1 MPTQS
6 ESLAA
11 VRGTSPKV
19 LQLLRKR
26 LRQLLRVTLILASCL
41 ALAATALAI
50 WRLTS
55 LNGLP
60 DIGDPF
66 DVAAFR
72 AFSVPDDHNA
82 FTYFRRASAKVT
94 PTRGTVG
101 EHGADPAESKFSWS
115 IARPM
120 WRAWAGENG
129 EALELFLQG
138 AEQPDA
144 ANPAGDPTADVYHL
158 SLITLAMLEASRRQ
172 ESGDTA
178 GAWDCYRSVLRTIT
192 HFRRRGSTL
201 QRGCARQASRDMQ
214 RRLAEWAAEPRTTI
228 PQLHTALEFVLENV
242 PDPDWDL
249 FAVKYGYLELMG
261 ALERPRTP
269 SAQRE
274 IEGEWTFRLGDMS
287 LSPEVV
293 GRLEAARSFLLREPE
308 RSRRVLRL
316 LCANYLAHVESR
328 ERPPRRPAVLAMC
341 SYLDSSIPIT
351 KRKIGVPLYPVSLEA
366 PAGARALPP
375 QEVAGWL
382 VATLDAKLRLI
393 SGYDEWLPPVRAR
406 DWRTVA
412 DRRAHRDLVIMLA
425 TEIYRRERGSL
436 PPSEEALVGTY
447 LKRLPDDGSTNLAD
461 ETTPI
466 VE

>member
-1 MPTQS
+1 
-6 ESLAA
+6 
-11 VRGTSPKV
+11 
-19 LQLLRKR
+19 
-26 LRQLLRVTLILASCL
+26 
-41 ALAATALAI
+41 
-50 WRLTS
+50 
-55 LNGLP
+55 
-60 DIGDPF
+60 
-66 DVAAFR
+66 
-72 AFSVPDDHNA
+72 
-82 FTYFRRASAKVT
+82 
-94 PTRGTVG
+94 
-101 EHGADPAESKFSWS
+101 
-115 IARPM
+115 
-120 WRAWAGENG
+120 
-129 EALELFLQG
+129 
-138 AEQPDA
+138 
-144 ANPAGDPTADVYHL
+144 
-158 SLITLAMLEASRRQ
+158 
-172 ESGDTA
+172 
-178 GAWDCYRSVLRTIT
+178 
-192 HFRRRGSTL
+192 
-201 QRGCARQASRDMQ
+201 MQ

>member
-1 MPTQS
+1 MPAQS
-6 ESLAA
+6 ESPAA
-11 VRGTSPKV
+11 VSSASPKM

-26 LRQLLRVTLILASCL
+26 FRQLLRVTLVLAIGH
-41 ALAATALAI
+41 AVAATAIAI
-50 WRLTS
+50 WWLTS

-94 PTRGTVG
+94 PIRGMVG
-101 EHGADPAESKFSWS
+101 GEGADPGDSKFSWS
-115 IARPM
+115 IANTM
-120 WRAWAGENG
+120 WRKWAAENR
-129 EALELFLQG
+129 EPFELFQQG

-144 ANPAGDPTADVYHL
+144 ANLAGDPTADVYPHL
-158 SLITLAMLEASRRQ
+158 LITLAILEASRRQ
-172 ESGDTA
+172 ESGDMA

-201 QRGCARQASRDMQ
+201 QRGCARGASRELQ
-214 RRLAEWAAEPRTTI
+214 RRLAEWAAEARTTI
-228 PQLHTALEFVLENV
+228 PQLHIALEFVLENE

-261 ALERPRTP
+261 AMERPIPT
-269 SAQRE
+269 SAQRG
-274 IEGEWTFRLGDMS
+274 IEGEWNFRFGDMS

-293 GRLEAARSFLLREPE
+293 GRFEAARRFLLREPE

-328 ERPPRRPAVLAMC
+328 ERPPRRPAVWAMF
-341 SYLDSSIPIT
+341 SYVDSSIPIT
-351 KRKIGVPLYPVSLEA
+351 KRKIGVPLYPVIAEA

-375 QEVAGWL
+375 QEVAGSL
-382 VATLDAKLRLI
+382 VATLDAKLRLLR
-393 SGYDEWLPPVRAR
+393 GYDEWLPPVRAR
-406 DWRTVA
+406 DRRTVA

-447 LKRLPDDGSTNLAD
+447 LKNLPDDGLTDLAD